1 MAVQMYCGVKAL
13 QSLHLNEMNNCDWK
27 GKTDTNR
34 KPFKWE
40 KCTDNERLMNGL
52 QSVQT
57 V

>member
-1 MAVQMYCGVKAL
+1 MYCGVKPL

-34 KPFKWE
+34 KPFEWE
-40 KCTDNERLMNGL
+40 KLTDNEPLMNGL
-52 QSVQT
+52 QSVRT

>member
-1 MAVQMYCGVKAL
+1 MAVQMYCGVKPL

-34 KPFKWE
+34 KPFEWE
-40 KCTDNERLMNGL
+40 KRTDNEPLMNGL
-52 QSVQT
+52 QSVRT